1 MTKMPWPVVPIKFCS
16 HLAGKKPSEI
26 TTPMLRRLSCGGMMH
41 HCAARAVE
49 AMIAAAKADGV
60 ILKPTS
66 SGDTFRSIQQQT
78 AGFVVRYQKA
88 PLAGATTRTWNGEKW
103 YLKPGNA
110 PLAAP
115 NDDPKTCSR
124 HMLGIAIDIANTG
137 NKKVMDWLLANEQR
151 FGFSH
156 EVVSM
161 PGAESWHIRF
171 TEGQAMPQAV
181 LDYEASKPA

>member
-1 MTKMPWPVVPIKFCS
+1 
-16 HLAGKKPSEI
+16 
-26 TTPMLRRLSCGGMMH
+26 MH

-49 AMIAAAKADGV
+49 AMIAGAKADGV

-124 HMLGIAIDIANTG
+124 HMLGIAVDVANASG
-137 NKKVMDWLLANEQR
+137 KVLAWLLENEQR

-156 EVVSM
+156 EVVDM
-161 PGAESWHIRF
+161 PGAEPWHLRW
-171 TEGQAMPQAV
+171 TDSTPNQAV
-181 LDYEASKPA
+181 LDYETANPKPVA